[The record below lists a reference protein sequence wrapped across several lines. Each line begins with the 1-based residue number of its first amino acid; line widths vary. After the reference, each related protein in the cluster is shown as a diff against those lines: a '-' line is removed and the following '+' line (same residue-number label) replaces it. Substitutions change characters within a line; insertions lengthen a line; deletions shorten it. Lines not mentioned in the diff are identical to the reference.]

1 MLVVARK
8 IGQTILIGE
17 EIEITVTAVR
27 GDQVR
32 LAIRAPREVSIL
44 RKEVVDQVKAGN
56 AAAIDSA
63 ATGFMDLL
71 GPRRENPFPATRLAD
86 TES

>member
-44 RKEVVDQVKAGN
+44 RKEVVEQVKAGN
-56 AAAIDSA
+56 AAAINA
-63 ATGFMDLL
+63 ATTGFLDLL
-71 GPRRENPFPATRLAD
+71 GPARETPFPPAVPD
-86 TES
+86 SQS

>member
-8 IGQTILIGE
+8 IGQTILIGD

-44 RKEVVDQVKAGN
+44 RKEVVDQVKASN
-56 AAAIDSA
+56 AAAIDA
-63 ATGFMDLL
+63 AAVGFYDLL
-71 GPRRENPFPATRLAD
+71 GPRREIPFPPAKP
-86 TES
+86 EVKE